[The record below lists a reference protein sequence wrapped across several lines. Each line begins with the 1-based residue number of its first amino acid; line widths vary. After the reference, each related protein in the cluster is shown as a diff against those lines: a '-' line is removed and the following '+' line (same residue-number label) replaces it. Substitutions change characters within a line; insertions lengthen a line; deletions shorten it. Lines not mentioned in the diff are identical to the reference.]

1 MNKTTTN
8 TTKLFTISTPKCD
21 IVCYAN
27 PCISFSLQ
35 GDSGKSQLTTSYS
48 YFIDGEYLDHN
59 DPRRLFT
66 EGVDYR
72 GRKMTSKRGLIL
84 DCLLPDMYFK
94 SVAEAKACVPD
105 LINKINKVIEQN
117 DLFKLKA

>member
-1 MNKTTTN
+1 MNTKYK

-35 GDSGKSQLTTSYS
+35 GASGESQLTTSYS
-48 YFIDGEYLDHN
+48 FFVDGEYLDHH

-66 EGVDYR
+66 DGVDYR
-72 GRKMTSKRGLIL
+72 GRKMTSNRGLVL
-84 DCLLPDMYFK
+84 DCLFPDMCFQSMAK
-94 SVAEAKACVPD
+94 AKACVPD
-105 LINKINKVIEQN
+105 LKNKINKVIEQN
-117 DLFKLKA
+117 DLFKK